1 MKRISSAF
9 LTGAALAL
17 VAAMGPA
24 YADDNSYDAK
34 VLVADIPPAPHLDPH
49 LVNPWGIAFNPNGF
63 VWVADNGTG
72 FATLY
77 DGFGNLAPLPPSAPL
92 VVAIPAAPGSTD
104 HGKPTGIVFNAGGG
118 FAVTSAGKTGSS
130 AFLFATEDGL
140 IAGWSPAVDMTH
152 AIQGYPKAGDPPSDA
167 VYKGLAIA
175 TSAVGNTIYATDF
188 VGDKIDVF
196 NSTFTKITLAGDFS
210 DPDLQK
216 DFSPFNIQ
224 NINGHLF
231 VTYAKREEGE
241 DDETAG
247 PSLGIVNEFDA
258 NGNFLRRFATR
269 GRLNAPWGIA
279 MAPATF
285 GAFANDILI
294 GNFGDGAIN
303 AYDAA
308 SGEFKGQL
316 RGTNHRALQLDG
328 LWGMAFGNDLNNQP
342 KSTLFFAA
350 GPDDETHGVY
360 GSITPAPRVN
370 GNGKPSAKVNVMRN
384 D

>member
-1 MKRISSAF
+1 MN
-9 LTGAALAL
+9 LTRSLFL
-17 VAAMGPA
+17 VAMAFAVAASVNPA
-24 YADDNSYDAK
+24 YADDNRYDAK
-34 VLVADIPPAPHLDPH
+34 VLVADIEPAPHLDPH

-72 FATLY
+72 FSTLY
-77 DGFGNLAPLPPSAPL
+77 DGLGNPQSL
-92 VVAIPAAPGSTD
+92 VVTIPAAPGSTD
-104 HGKPTGIVFNAGGG
+104 HGKPTGIVFNTGGG
-118 FAVTSAGKTGSS
+118 FAVSIPGKNPGNS

-140 IAGWSPAVDMTH
+140 IAGWAPSVDLTH
-152 AIQGYPKAGDPPSDA
+152 AIQGYPKAGDPPSGA

-175 TSAVGNTIYATDF
+175 TSAVGNTIYAADF
-188 VGDKIDVF
+188 LGGKIDVF
-196 NSTFTKITLAGDFS
+196 NSTFTKVSLAGDFS

-224 NINGHLF
+224 NINGNLF
-231 VTYAKREEGE
+231 VMYAKREEGE
-241 DDETAG
+241 DEEITG

-258 NGNFLRRFATR
+258 NGHLLRRFATR

-279 MAPATF
+279 LAPATF

-308 SGEFKGQL
+308 TGEFKGRL
-316 RGTNHRALQLDG
+316 RGTDHRELRLDG

-350 GPDDETHGVY
+350 GPDDETHGIY
-360 GSITPAPRVN
+360 GSIAPAP
-370 GNGKPSAKVNVMRN
+370 
-384 D
+384 